1 MDLAKPVRVLLPQ
14 NVHDF
19 LKKGHDFE
27 DVLLQNYTFSFQH
40 YPKKESG
47 RRDCHEFFASRL
59 LLTLTDLKRA
69 IEGNDLSKV
78 IKYSSQL
85 QLTLATRVGFSRVL
99 AGLDKESDDDEAT
112 NPQTIADFENMLSEF
127 ERDEEGSFHELL
139 EVRGKNGKP
148 QTLIEDLRKMCSG
161 QACLKNSFGNI
172 IVNSGKSTVIGGRL
186 PTISVSCEAAKL
198 LGVWD
203 HEVSSPNG
211 DLQNAE
217 LLEMVQRGPYG
228 DGGAWTLH
236 LRYNEAVHVQ
246 ENLAPGEARGWLH
259 QKLTEHLATQ
269 LQKSFGAAT
278 QHCRGEAFKM
288 ARAFV
293 EGAPFQEVLEGFSSP
308 LATWLKEHPEEQ
320 PPSRSLVTAVQRHA
334 RTLDPMLAVR
344 HPITQPVPLYQLMVD
359 ATKSGFALAMPP
371 QFGNLSELDYDGDKM
386 KIAAE
391 RSAKRRLLLEQCLS
405 VPKLQHSALGRRV
418 VTLSGVAPLALNL
431 AQQNGVSGLD
441 FAALLQPRRGS
452 VLWRGVLETVY
463 SPVYFFDELCA
474 LGLAMPELLAL
485 RWSRP
490 CFEEVRF
497 RALARDGSWLS
508 SRRLAVSHDGYYP
521 VPSEWTAASKCAWI
535 RADLERHEDR
545 FPELQWPLELVLE
558 AGARRSALDGLTF
571 AQMRS
576 LTQVFTAK
584 NFAAEELTV
593 PHLPGLV
600 EEGSFCA
607 FAVPPPCPW
616 RRMARVLLSL
626 ARGAPKV
633 CVLGHAAVVTE
644 MLYYSWRP
652 SEADVAYC
660 LLGADYEA
668 KRVGG
673 LALPELPQALQ
684 SRDGILDL
692 AVHHQGL
699 EARGFLKEA
708 QVLRR
713 FAFEP
718 PLVERELLERP
729 FDVAAAKAL
738 WQQLNL
744 SELRC
749 LCAEPLPQVDESLD
763 FRLFKESRFEEQV
776 DESGWKRSLV
786 VEKRP
791 MREEDWQSLAL
802 VAHEVGR
809 LRTRGRGALRPET
822 LLEEPCSDDFDPLL
836 HVRDWCRFVGA
847 VQTPERQAWDV
858 EESLEAL
865 ATLSNDDFEHCS
877 VLSALEVLGH
887 LLANLLNQPT
897 QSQVAMEEDAYMMAA
912 NLGLEEAKARIY
924 GMAEN
929 TGESFADVRLKVL
942 DVLQSVS
949 LALSDGHHNGN
960 LHLVRVVAG
969 LLAVDWSLEADTVQ
983 LKLEGEERW
992 TRFSACVCE
1001 KRLPGG
1007 EDSRFSCWKVVWA
1020 GEALTPLDHELLY
1033 SAAAQRE
1040 CLLQFDFPVGWEEAL
1055 RLSGLRGTVSPIKPA
1070 RWRRLL
1076 ETSLAEGAVE
1086 RGVPSRDFGV
1096 DLFSWDY
1103 QLYAEGERR
1112 LVPLMDKRE
1121 CGERTWCFVD
1131 ENFAVR
1137 PLFEAKACLP
1147 PSDETCRA
1155 GPDARLP
1162 KALALLRGSPE
1173 RLQLN
1178 RLAHS
1183 KQLGEGVPLMEAG
1196 VPFLVGNTAAPR
1208 RGDKKAAST
1217 ILRMPVFG
1225 ARYGVRSRMDQ
1236 PLGGEE
1242 ISAACVGAARNSVV
1256 SSLEMDG
1263 RRARQGNNQKEV
1275 TALWNKRATLKA
1287 GKAVLS
1293 PSGHVYGPPLY
1304 DGRCRKLG
1312 SSSKYPCM
1320 GLLTKKFECKSCKTA
1335 YVEGDGGGRG
1345 MRELVRR
1352 KRLLEDPGPLLVSK
1366 KMRLKRFAPAN
1377 HAILR
1382 GQRCLDI
1389 MEALQASQLE
1399 DVEASETVLP
1409 EDCRLSRDGEGASA
1423 YPMEVVYFL
1432 GKHGRL
1438 QASKAEQR
1446 RAGVP
1451 ELDAADGRRGFE
1463 RVGGLRGLGVVS
1475 GLGVVRGLGFEGLG
1489 VVRGLGVLS
1498 GLSSGLQVDA
1508 SSRPLRPGGEVQ
1520 GGEGR
1525 GALHGS
1531 RERRSLGG
1539 DRVETT
1545 PREAEDSPSFF
1556 GGKRGGARRQH
1567 EPRGLQRGERAQ
1579 RALRQRQR
1587 TRRGA
1592 DQARMLG
1599 AAGESSRDGHARAGG
1614 GAEGARGLRRS
1625 FSGGRAERV
1634 RRLPRQAD
1642 RFPPRGLGLRGGV
1655 GGREGLPW
1663 AGFLGAVRGFL
1674 GRALSL
1680 RRGFHAGSP
1689 EKRLGG

>member
-1 MDLAKPVRVLLPQ
+1 MKREHQEKGVPFLRMDLAKPVRVLLPQ

-27 DVLLQNYTFSFQH
+27 DVLLQNYTFAFQH
-40 YPKKESG
+40 YPKKASG
-47 RRDCHEFFASRL
+47 RRDCHDFFASRL
-59 LLTLTDLKRA
+59 LLTLADLEA
-69 IEGNDLSKV
+69 ASQAQDNSKV
-78 IKYSSQL
+78 IKHSSQL
-85 QLTLATRVGFSRVL
+85 QLALATRLGFSRIL
-99 AGLDKESDDDEAT
+99 AGLGKESDDEAM
-112 NPQTIADFENMLSEF
+112 NPQTIADFESMLTEF
-127 ERDEEGSFHELL
+127 ERDEEGSFHELQ
-139 EVRGKNGKP
+139 EVGGKNGKP
-148 QTLIEDLRKMCSG
+148 QTLIDDLRKMCSG

-186 PTISVSCEAAKL
+186 PTISVSSEAAKL
-198 LGVWD
+198 LGFWD
-203 HEVSSPNG
+203 HAVSSPNG

-217 LLEMVQRGPYG
+217 LLAMVQRGPYR

-236 LRYNEAVHVQ
+236 LLYNEAVHVP
-246 ENLAPGEARGWLH
+246 ENLAPGEERGWLH
-259 QKLTEHLATQ
+259 EKLTEHLATH
-269 LQKSFGAAT
+269 LHTRFGAAT
-278 QHCRGEAFKM
+278 PRCREDALRM

-293 EGAPFQEVLEGFSSP
+293 GGADFREVLGGFSSP
-308 LATWLKEHPEEQ
+308 LAAWLKGRPEEQ
-320 PPSRSLVTAVQRHA
+320 PSSRCLVTAVQRHA
-334 RTLDPMLAVR
+334 RTLDPVLAVR
-344 HPITQPVPLYQLMVD
+344 HPITQPVPMYQLMVD

-418 VTLSGVAPLALNL
+418 VKLSGVAPLALNL
-431 AQQNGVSGLD
+431 AQQNGVCGLD

-474 LGLAMPELLAL
+474 LGLAVPELLAL
-485 RWSRP
+485 RWARP

-497 RALARDGSWLS
+497 RARATDGSWLS

-521 VPSEWTAASKCAWI
+521 VPSDWTAGNKCAWI
-535 RADLERHEDR
+535 GADLERHADR
-545 FPELQWPLELVLE
+545 FPELRLPLELALE
-558 AGARRSALDGLTF
+558 EGARGSALDGLTF

-600 EEGSFCA
+600 EAGSFCA
-607 FAVPPPCPW
+607 FTVPPPCPW

-633 CVLGHAAVVTE
+633 CVLGHDAVVTE
-644 MLYYSWRP
+644 MLYYAWRP

-660 LLGADYEA
+660 LLGADYET
-668 KRVGG
+668 KRAGG
-673 LALPELPQALQ
+673 LSLPGLPQALQ

-692 AVHHQGL
+692 AVHHRSL

-718 PLVERELLERP
+718 PSLEREPIERP
-729 FDVAAAKAL
+729 FDVAAARAL

-749 LCAEPLPQVDESLD
+749 LCAEPLPPVEASLD
-763 FRLFKESRFEEQV
+763 FRLFNEGRFGEPV
-776 DESGWKRSLV
+776 DESGWKRRLV

-791 MREEDWQSLAL
+791 MREEDWRRLAL

-822 LLEEPCSDDFDPLL
+822 LLEEPCTDDFDPLL

-847 VQTPERQAWDV
+847 VQAPERQAWDV

-924 GMAEN
+924 GLEEN
-929 TGESFADVRLKVL
+929 TGESFADARLKVL

-949 LALSDGHHNGN
+949 LALSNGHHSGN

-969 LLAVDWSLEADTVQ
+969 LLAVDWSLAADTVQ
-983 LKLEGEERW
+983 LRVEAEEPW
-992 TRFSACVCE
+992 TRLSACVCE
-1001 KRLPGG
+1001 KLLPVR

-1020 GEALTPLDHELLY
+1020 GDALTPLEHELLY
-1033 SAAAQRE
+1033 SAAARSE
-1040 CLLQFDFPVGWEEAL
+1040 CLLQFDFPVKQEEAL
-1055 RLSGLRGTVSPIKPA
+1055 RLSGLRGVASPIKPA

-1076 ETSLAEGAVE
+1076 EAALAEGAVE
-1086 RGVPSRDFGV
+1086 GGVPSRDFGV
-1096 DLFSWDY
+1096 ELFSWDY
-1103 QLYAEGERR
+1103 RLYAAGERR

-1121 CGERTWCFVD
+1121 CGGRGERAWCAVD

-1137 PLFEAKACLP
+1137 PLFAAKACLP
-1147 PSDETCRA
+1147 PSDESCKA

-1162 KALALLRGSPE
+1162 NALALLRGAPE

-1183 KQLGEGVPLMEAG
+1183 EQLGEGVPLMEAG

-1208 RGDKKAAST
+1208 RGDKAAAST

-1293 PSGHVYGPPLY
+1293 PSGRVYGPPLY

-1312 SSSKYPCM
+1312 PSNYPCM
-1320 GLLTKKFECKSCKTA
+1320 GLLSKRFECKSCKTA
-1335 YVEGDGGGRG
+1335 YVEGDGSGRG

-1366 KMRLKRFAPAN
+1366 KMRLKRFAPAS
-1377 HAILR
+1377 HAVLR
-1382 GQRCLDI
+1382 GRRCLDI

-1399 DVEASETVLP
+1399 DSEASETVLP
-1409 EDCRLSRDGEGASA
+1409 EDCRLSRDGEGAAA
-1423 YPMEVVYFL
+1423 YPVEVVYVL
-1432 GKHGRL
+1432 GQHGRL

-1451 ELDAADGRRGFE
+1451 ELDAADGRR
-1463 RVGGLRGLGVVS
+1463 
-1475 GLGVVRGLGFEGLG
+1475 
-1489 VVRGLGVLS
+1489 
-1498 GLSSGLQVDA
+1498 A
-1508 SSRPLRPGGEVQ
+1508 
-1520 GGEGR
+1520 
-1525 GALHGS
+1525 
-1531 RERRSLGG
+1531 
-1539 DRVETT
+1539 
-1545 PREAEDSPSFF
+1545 
-1556 GGKRGGARRQH
+1556 
-1567 EPRGLQRGERAQ
+1567 
-1579 RALRQRQR
+1579 
-1587 TRRGA
+1587 
-1592 DQARMLG
+1592 
-1599 AAGESSRDGHARAGG
+1599 
-1614 GAEGARGLRRS
+1614 
-1625 FSGGRAERV
+1625 
-1634 RRLPRQAD
+1634 
-1642 RFPPRGLGLRGGV
+1642 
-1655 GGREGLPW
+1655 
-1663 AGFLGAVRGFL
+1663 
-1674 GRALSL
+1674 
-1680 RRGFHAGSP
+1680 
-1689 EKRLGG
+1689 